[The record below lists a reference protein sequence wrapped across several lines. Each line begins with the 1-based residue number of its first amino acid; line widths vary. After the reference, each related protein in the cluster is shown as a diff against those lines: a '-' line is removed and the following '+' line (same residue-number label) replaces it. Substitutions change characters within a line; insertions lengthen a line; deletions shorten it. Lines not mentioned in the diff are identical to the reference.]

1 MNGFV
6 KAGRP
11 FGRIRD
17 TLTDGRAAG
26 PLMTGRHGQGAGDGA
41 DEAKRLAPMRI
52 SPRGGHLM
60 QRAVRLGELS
70 APWAIACALPQRE
83 GHAEAELARA
93 GFEAYCPREIV
104 HAGNFSK
111 RREVERPLFPRYIF
125 FRGFPGH
132 GEALACGSL
141 HSILP
146 HGDGTWAR
154 VAHGLVAALAAAES
168 AGDLH
173 AAGKARLRR
182 RAVSPGD
189 SVRITGGAL
198 AGWAATVIAVTPDK
212 RLTLLVNMLGRETR
226 ATLPFDK
233 IEI

>member
-26 PLMTGRHGQGAGDGA
+26 PLLTGRHGQGAGDGA

-52 SPRGGHLM
+52 SPRGGQLM

-93 GFEAYCPREIV
+93 GFEAYCPREI
-104 HAGNFSK
+104 ALPAMGALTAARGGAPALPALYLLQGLS
-111 RREVERPLFPRYIF
+111 RPW
-125 FRGFPGH
+125 RG
-132 GEALACGSL
+132 
-141 HSILP
+141 
-146 HGDGTWAR
+146 
-154 VAHGLVAALAAAES
+154 
-168 AGDLH
+168 
-173 AAGKARLRR
+173 ARLRLAPLHPAAWR
-182 RAVSPGD
+182 RHMGERGARACRGTRGGGKRGRSPRRRQGK
-189 SVRITGGAL
+189 AEA
-198 AGWAATVIAVTPDK
+198 AGC
-212 RLTLLVNMLGRETR
+212 LSG
-226 ATLPFDK
+226 
-233 IEI
+233 